1 MHLLIE
7 DVQTHKCPLTVIS
20 TLNVLDKTTIC
31 HMYVHAT
38 ILCSYVRER
47 QLEERQLGL

>member
-7 DVQTHKCPLTVIS
+7 DVQTHKCPLTIIS

-38 ILCSYVRER
+38 ILCSYMCER
-47 QLEERQLGL
+47 QFGL